1 MPRGWRLRW
10 GSIPRSGP
18 GAAVGVVLVWSG
30 LLWARGKESIV
41 SGSVDFVRDAIVA
54 APEGGVVVIR
64 RLVGLVGPVDWV
76 RTGLTVLAA
85 VATVWGV
92 LVWHSGVVAAERERE
107 ARDRAPS
114 VASCELVWGT
124 YGVTGTRCTP
134 IRNR

>member
-1 MPRGWRLRW
+1 M
-10 GSIPRSGP
+10 
-18 GAAVGVVLVWSG
+18 
-30 LLWARGKESIV
+30 
-41 SGSVDFVRDAIVA
+41 A

-85 VATVWGV
+85 VAAVWGV

>member
-1 MPRGWRLRW
+1 M
-10 GSIPRSGP
+10 
-18 GAAVGVVLVWSG
+18 
-30 LLWARGKESIV
+30 
-41 SGSVDFVRDAIVA
+41 A
-54 APEGGVVVIR
+54 APEGRIVVIR

-134 IRNR
+134 IRDR